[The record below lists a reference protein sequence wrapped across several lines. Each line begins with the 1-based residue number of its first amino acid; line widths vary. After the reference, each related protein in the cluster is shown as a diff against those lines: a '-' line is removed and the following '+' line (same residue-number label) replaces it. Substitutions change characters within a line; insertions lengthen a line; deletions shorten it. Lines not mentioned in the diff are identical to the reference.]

1 MICLLFG
8 LCCAGCGKK
17 TDNHVTVSLWEYR
30 LVGEYSDYVQ
40 SLVPEADIEW
50 CVGKNDL
57 DFYSYRQEHG
67 DLPDIITNRRF
78 SLLDAYELR
87 DHLLDLS
94 ETELAASYHTIYLDK
109 YMNED
114 GSVNW
119 LPAPG
124 VFDGII
130 ANTALFEKYDIPLP
144 VDYDSFV
151 SACLAFEAL
160 GIRGYVTDYDYDYT
174 CMETLQGFSIEALSS
189 LEGKTWRHE
198 YENKLNPGLD
208 DIIWPGVF
216 ERMEKLL
223 DANIIKAE
231 EAAWDYYNVNEVF
244 VNGQAAMIRGTGA
257 IAAECIQRDGMEVA
271 ALPYFG
277 SSAQE
282 NWALTYPVFQAAV
295 SMDAAGDEAHKALTL
310 KVLDAMMSEGAQN
323 ILNENSGAQI
333 SYNKD
338 ISLPLPE
345 EMSRMQPL
353 IDQNHIYIRIASNEF
368 FAASMEVL
376 PKMISGTYDAQ
387 QAYAAFNEYLSM
399 PRTKAD
405 SVAITFEESYGAH
418 WDADRGNAAAS
429 SIANTLRSQ
438 LKTDV
443 FMMPYYVVNCGIYAG
458 DQTDVQMLYPV
469 QTYSVISGTM
479 TGRQLTDF
487 LTAMVEVAPA
497 PAQLPVVS
505 GMTLHVKT
513 VADRFHL
520 DKITVDG
527 AEISMDDIYT
537 FGYTNK
543 QGLAMEA
550 IKAHVEEDT
559 DAVLLEGV
567 TSTSL
572 WKNGLTDGQQPL
584 APSEYIDLK

>member
-1 MICLLFG
+1 MICLLFVLG
-8 LCCAGCGKK
+8 FAGCGKK

-50 CVGKNDL
+50 SVGKNDL
-57 DFYSYRQEHG
+57 EFYGYMQENG

-87 DHLLDLS
+87 DHLMDLS

-124 VFDGII
+124 VFDGLI

-160 GIRGYVTDYDYDYT
+160 GIRGYVTDYEYDYT
-174 CMETLQGFSIEALSS
+174 CMETLQGFSIEGLSS

-208 DIIWPGVF
+208 DIIWPEAF
-216 ERMEKLL
+216 TRIENLL
-223 DANIIKAE
+223 AANIIKNE
-231 EAAWDYYNVNEVF
+231 EASWDYYNVNEVF

-257 IAAECIQRDGMEVA
+257 IAAECIQKFGMEVA

-277 SSAQE
+277 SSEQE
-282 NWALTYPVFQAAV
+282 NWALTYPVFQAAISV
-295 SMDAAGDEAHKALTL
+295 GAARDEEHKALTL
-310 KVLDAMMSEGAQN
+310 KVLDAMMSEGAQK
-323 ILNENSGAQI
+323 ILNLNSGAQI

-338 ISLPLPE
+338 ISLPLPQ
-345 EMSRMQPL
+345 EMSKMEPL

-368 FAASMEVL
+368 FSASREVL
-376 PKMISGTYDAQ
+376 PKMISGEYDAR
-387 QAYAAFNEYLSM
+387 QAYEAFNQLLAT
-399 PRTKAD
+399 PQKQDDT
-405 SVAITFEESYGAH
+405 VAVTFDESYSAH
-418 WDADRGNAAAS
+418 WDQARGNAAAS
-429 SIANTLRSQ
+429 SIANTIRNQ
-438 LKTDV
+438 METDV
-443 FMMPYYVVNCGIYAG
+443 FMMPYYVVNCGIYEG
-458 DQTDVQMLYPV
+458 PQTETQMLYPV

-487 LTAMVEVAPA
+487 LAAMVAEASA

-505 GMTLHVKT
+505 GITIHVKAAEDGF
-513 VADRFHL
+513 VL
-520 DKITVDG
+520 DKVTMNG
-527 AEISMDDIYT
+527 ADLGMDDIVT
-537 FGYTNK
+537 FGYSNK
-543 QGLAMEA
+543 QGLAMSSITKYA
-550 IKAHVEEDT
+550 GDVA
-559 DAVLLEGV
+559 DAALLEGV
-567 TSTSL
+567 TSTTL
-572 WKNGLTDGQQPL
+572 WKDGLADGQKPL
-584 APSEYIDLK
+584 APEEYIDLK